1 MMMKRMGIA
10 LLFLAGLS
18 APVLAQ
24 SLPQQL
30 SRCLAITGTLQ
41 RLACYDAVA
50 HGAGLSAPAPA
61 YAPPPAPTYAP
72 AYTPTPAYAPPP
84 VTASATPQN
93 AFGADRLPRTAP
105 PPHQVNRIVADI
117 VHFDLDIRGRFTLTL
132 SNGQVWRQ
140 IEGDDSRTK
149 PRPGARSVTIEHAV
163 LGSYA
168 LTFNDSNRL
177 YKVTRVQ

>member
-1 MMMKRMGIA
+1 MTRIGIA
-10 LLFLAGLS
+10 LLFVAGLS
-18 APVLAQ
+18 APLLAQ
-24 SLPQQL
+24 PLPQQL
-30 SRCLAITGTLQ
+30 SKCLSISGTLQ

-50 HGAGLSAPAPA
+50 HGAGLSAPARAPVYVPTPAPSYAPAPA
-61 YAPPPAPTYAP
+61 YAA
-72 AYTPTPAYAPPP
+72 PP
-84 VTASATPQN
+84 VTASAAPN
-93 AFGADRLPRTAP
+93 AFGAERLPQTASAAP
-105 PPHQVNRIVADI
+105 RQANRIVADI
-117 VHFDLDIRGRFTLTL
+117 VQFGLDLRGRFTLTL

-149 PRPGARSVTIEHAV
+149 PRKAAHSVTIERAI